1 MNNTIKP
8 SDLNVILAGAFD
20 DVLKIRYLDQLIDPI
35 AGMGA
40 MGVNRD
46 IDYFGF
52 KKKMSVSTFELL
64 VPNRPGGSESI
75 DELYDLIIKGK
86 KIAPPTLFVQ
96 WLKLYNAWL
105 VTGHEGRG
113 RIKAIRKLISDKR
126 LLFINNR
133 NISVHIIPIGMRSR
147 DLTDNML
154 NAKFISQIQ
163 FNSYNDENDTFD
175 SKPILYEINE

>member
-20 DVLKIRYLDQLIDPI
+20 NVLRIRDLDQLVDPVDGI
-35 AGMGA
+35 GA

-52 KKKMSVSTFELL
+52 KKKMNIRTFEWL
-64 VPNRPGGSESI
+64 VPNRPGGEDSI
-75 DELYDLIIKGK
+75 DGIYNLIDKGE
-86 KIAPPTLFVQ
+86 KIAPPTLFVK
-96 WLKLYNAWL
+96 WLKTYDAWL

-113 RIKAIRKLISDKR
+113 RIQAICRLILEHR

-133 NISVHIIPIGMRSR
+133 NISVHIIPIGMRNR

-163 FNSYNDENDTFD
+163 FNSYNDETDTFN
-175 SKPILYEINE
+175 SKPILYDAN